1 MIDATYGHLAPEAE
15 EQERALLDAFDT
27 FGHVS
32 GTEAASE

>member
-1 MIDATYGHLAPEAE
+1 MRSASADAE
-15 EQERALLDAFDT
+15 EHERALLDAFDT